1 MVNLNY
7 TSNTWSDDDPL
18 ILHVPETS
26 KRKKPGR
33 KEPVK
38 STIVA
43 RASVNETSKINL
55 SKVNIQDQQK
65 EGSVTERKKDKKPDT
80 SNTWSDDDP
89 LILHVPET
97 SKRKK
102 PGRKEPV
109 KSTIVARA
117 SVNDTSNTWSD
128 DDPLILHVPE
138 TSKRKKHKK
147 PAGRKEPVKSTI
159 VAPLKNKKIQKNFNG
174 NVKLQHLPIKQI
186 PLVDKVKNF
195 DGNVKLLHL
204 HILFTSLIPYVKC
217 IFEEQKVELLM
228 EANALGVQVSSLT
241 IKKSM
246 AIDERLSCNFCSTSL
261 VGVYRGCS
269 KCNKYDVCLA
279 CCRDFRNNKPLNK
292 VAEFGKCGNF
302 ENYWHA
308 RSNITC
314 SKWRIENDKILCPT
328 CDNSVLELTDTLE
341 NDRFS
346 NLEARANSANSKI
359 ETNNLT
365 DSKSQQLDE
374 SFGECLKAASRDL
387 GDDFLYNPL
396 SKDVYEKDD
405 LMCFLQHWMKGHPV
419 IFRDVLKQSSGLSW
433 EPMVIFRACKEYLK
447 QETIPG
453 SKACKHVINCLD
465 GCVAE
470 VSALDFFKGYT
481 KRKED
486 KEIPVMLKLKDFP
499 SDANYVNVLPRHHD
513 EFIRMLPLREYT
525 DPRKGFFN
533 IAVKLPPDG
542 VIPDL
547 GPKSYIAYG
556 IAKELEKG
564 NSVTNLHCDMADAV
578 NILVHTTDVYKGDAE
593 GRGGAPWDIFRRED
607 VEKLDAYLLKHYK
620 EFQYMCGCPVDKVYH
635 SIHDQSFYLTL
646 EHKTKLKAEYETS
659 KINLSKVNIQDQQ
672 KEGSVTERKKHKKPA
687 GRKEPVKS
695 TIVARASVN
704 DTSNTWSDD
713 DPLILHVPETSKRK
727 KRKKP

>member
-1 MVNLNY
+1 MM
-7 TSNTWSDDDPL
+7 L
-18 ILHVPETS
+18 IAAT
-26 KRKKPGR
+26 
-33 KEPVK
+33 VK

-43 RASVNETSKINL
+43 RASVNGKSKLYPQLRETGIAKGCPCCCRNCNCSKC
-55 SKVNIQDQQK
+55 
-65 EGSVTERKKDKKPDT
+65 
-80 SNTWSDDDP
+80 
-89 LILHVPET
+89 
-97 SKRKK
+97 
-102 PGRKEPV
+102 
-109 KSTIVARA
+109 
-117 SVNDTSNTWSD
+117 
-128 DDPLILHVPE
+128 
-138 TSKRKKHKK
+138 
-147 PAGRKEPVKSTI
+147 
-159 VAPLKNKKIQKNFNG
+159 LKLRIE
-174 NVKLQHLPIKQI
+174 I

-195 DGNVKLLHL
+195 DGNVKLQHL
-204 HILFTSLIPYVKC
+204 HILFTSLIPYVKR
-217 IFEEQKVELLM
+217 IFEEQKAELLM
-228 EANALGVQVSSLT
+228 EANALGVPVSSLT
-241 IKKSM
+241 IKKSK
-246 AIDERLSCNFCSTSL
+246 AIDEGLSCNFCSTSL

-269 KCNKYDVCLA
+269 ECNKYDVCLA

-292 VAEFGKCGNF
+292 VAEFGRCGKYK
-302 ENYWHA
+302 NYWHV
-308 RSNITC
+308 RSNTPC

-328 CDNSVLELTDTLE
+328 CDNSVLELTDNLE

-405 LMCFLQHWMKGHPV
+405 LMCFRQHWMKGHPV

-433 EPMVIFRACKEYLK
+433 EPMVIYHACKEYLK
-447 QETIPG
+447 GETIPG
-453 SKACKHVINCLD
+453 SKVCKHVINCLD

-470 VSALDFFKGYT
+470 VSALDFFKGYS
-481 KRKED
+481 KRKQD

-499 SDANYVNVLPRHHD
+499 SNADYATVLPRHHD

-525 DPRKGFFN
+525 DPRKSFFN

-556 IAKELEKG
+556 HDQLLMC
-564 NSVTNLHCDMADAV
+564 VMVQV

-593 GRGGAPWDIFRRED
+593 GRGGALWDIFRRED

-620 EFQYMCGCPVDKVYH
+620 EFQYLCGCPVDKVYH

-646 EHKTKLKAEYETS
+646 EHKRKLKAEY
-659 KINLSKVNIQDQQ
+659 
-672 KEGSVTERKKHKKPA
+672 G
-687 GRKEPVKS
+687 
-695 TIVARASVN
+695 
-704 DTSNTWSDD
+704 
-713 DPLILHVPETSKRK
+713 
-727 KRKKP
+727 

>member
-1 MVNLNY
+1 TSNTWSDDDPLILHVPETSKRKKDKKPD

-43 RASVNETSKINL
+43 RASVNDTSNTWSDDDPLILHVPETSK
-55 SKVNIQDQQK
+55 
-65 EGSVTERKKDKKPDT
+65 RKKHKKPDT

-159 VAPLKNKKIQKNFNG
+159 VARASVNDTSNTWSDDDPLILHVPETSKRKKPGRKEPVKSTIVARASVNDTSNTWSDDDPLILHVPETSKRKKPGRKEPVKSTIVARASVNDTSNTWSDDDPLILHVPETSKRKKHQKPAGRKEPVKSTIVAPLKNKKIQKNFDG

-195 DGNVKLLHL
+195 DGNVKLQHL
-204 HILFTSLIPYVKC
+204 HILFTSLIPYVKR
-217 IFEEQKVELLM
+217 ILEEQKVELLM

-302 ENYWHA
+302 ENYWHV

-328 CDNSVLELTDTLE
+328 CDNSVLELTDNLE

-374 SFGECLKAASRDL
+374 SFGERLKAASRES

-405 LMCFLQHWMKGHPV
+405 LMCFRQHWMKGHPV

-447 QETIPG
+447 WKPIRSLKG
-453 SKACKHVINCLD
+453 CKHVINCLG
-465 GCVAE
+465 GCV
-470 VSALDFFKGYT
+470 VS
-481 KRKED
+481 
-486 KEIPVMLKLKDFP
+486 
-499 SDANYVNVLPRHHD
+499 
-513 EFIRMLPLREYT
+513 
-525 DPRKGFFN
+525 
-533 IAVKLPPDG
+533 
-542 VIPDL
+542 
-547 GPKSYIAYG
+547 
-556 IAKELEKG
+556 
-564 NSVTNLHCDMADAV
+564 
-578 NILVHTTDVYKGDAE
+578 
-593 GRGGAPWDIFRRED
+593 
-607 VEKLDAYLLKHYK
+607 
-620 EFQYMCGCPVDKVYH
+620 
-635 SIHDQSFYLTL
+635 SFL
-646 EHKTKLKAEYETS
+646 
-659 KINLSKVNIQDQQ
+659 
-672 KEGSVTERKKHKKPA
+672 
-687 GRKEPVKS
+687 
-695 TIVARASVN
+695 
-704 DTSNTWSDD
+704 
-713 DPLILHVPETSKRK
+713 
-727 KRKKP
+727 